1 MKSVLTHHWLGVGVR
16 NGDTAHL
23 NGVELD
29 ARQFTSVSI
38 MCKRRAI
45 PMRARK
51 IVSYLYSRNCMHIE
65 DASVCIQKVSAIIKK
80 RTKDRIHLAVLLS
93 RICAD
98 QRSEIIVCNL
108 LLISAALVG
117 VKRATGRQDSGR

>member
-1 MKSVLTHHWLGVGVR
+1 MR

-65 DASVCIQKVSAIIKK
+65 DASVCIQKAGAIIKNGPK
-80 RTKDRIHLAVLLS
+80 IVFISLYSLVASVRIKDPKL
-93 RICAD
+93 
-98 QRSEIIVCNL
+98 
-108 LLISAALVG
+108 
-117 VKRATGRQDSGR
+117 